1 MYDYL
6 EVVIRV
12 WSGWKMTAILHE
24 EVLSRDIRHM
34 YDHLLL
40 FARSTSV

>member
-6 EVVIRV
+6 EVDIRV

-24 EVLSRDIRHM
+24 EMLGRGVGAH
-34 YDHLLL
+34 
-40 FARSTSV
+40 V